1 MAPRAKGPRPPYTVW
16 IEAGDDGPVGVLDGS
31 SRSRSIGRSP
41 RRSQAAPSRTTTL
54 HRARRTLSVP
64 FSASPSR
71 IRPGT
76 RSSIVRPS
84 ITGGLNDTCAAWSSH
99 TTSSGRSL
107 AFGPGHI
114 TGTALP
120 GERGNSVISAH
131 RDTHFTFLRD
141 VRYGDELSIENARG
155 EVRRYRVTGIAI
167 TDKSNLA
174 VLRGTGA
181 ARLTLV
187 TCYPFNAISAVGPL
201 RYVVTAERLEGA
213 GAI

>member
-1 MAPRAKGPRPPYTVW
+1 MRAYTGSYLAAARGRVLGLLLLAAGAWQFGGGIYIYTNAGTAQHLPKADSEQTRIDRSATKPWPWADTAPLARLTLPAY
-16 IEAGDDGPVGVLDGS
+16 GVDLLVLEG
-31 SRSRSIGRSP
+31 
-41 RRSQAAPSRTTTL
+41 
-54 HRARRTLSVP
+54 
-64 FSASPSR
+64 
-71 IRPGT
+71 
-76 RSSIVRPS
+76 
-84 ITGGLNDTCAAWSSH
+84 
-99 TTSSGRSL
+99 SSGRSL

-141 VRYGDELSIENARG
+141 VRYGDELSIENARR